1 MRLLAAI
8 VFLTLCSGCTRLYY
22 ASMEKIGR
30 EKRDILVARIKDGKK
45 DQENAKKQFQ
55 SALEAF
61 QALTGFT
68 GGDLEKTY
76 NKLNDEL
83 RDSEQRAQQ
92 VSDRI
97 RSIDQVAGDL
107 FKEWDKEIAG
117 MRDAKL
123 KTRSRQMLAETRQRH
138 RQLMAKMRLAEERM
152 KPVLQRFHDQ
162 VYFLKH
168 NLNAKAIASLK
179 TTRVELDGEVDNLV
193 KRLDASIEE
202 ADSYIASLS
211 AATD

>member
-1 MRLLAAI
+1 MRALALIASLLVCAG
-8 VFLTLCSGCTRLYY
+8 CSRIYY

-45 DQENAKKQFQ
+45 DQEAAKKQFQ

-61 QALTGFT
+61 QALTGFQ

-83 RDSEQRAQQ
+83 QDSEKRAGD

-107 FKEWDKEIAG
+107 FREWDKEISG

-138 RQLMAKMRLAEERM
+138 RQLMSKMRLAEERM
-152 KPVLQRFHDQ
+152 KPVLQRFRDQ

-168 NLNAKAIASLK
+168 NLNAKAIASLQ
-179 TTRVELDGEVDNLV
+179 TTRVELDTEVDGLV

-202 ADSYIASLS
+202 ADAYIASLA